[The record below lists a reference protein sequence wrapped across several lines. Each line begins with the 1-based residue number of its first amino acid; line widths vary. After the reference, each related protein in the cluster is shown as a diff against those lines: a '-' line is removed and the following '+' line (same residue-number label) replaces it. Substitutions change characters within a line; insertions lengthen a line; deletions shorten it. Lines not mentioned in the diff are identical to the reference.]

1 MIFIYKKFKKMKK
14 IIKLTESDLEKI
26 IKKVLKESTII
37 NEIASDADDFGGS
50 QDDVNTEISNFNQN
64 APVDQKKNMRLI
76 QRKLKEL
83 GYNLGNFGPNKDG
96 VDGRYG
102 RLTLAA
108 IKDFQRKNGIK
119 STGWVGTVTAP
130 LLSVEPMKG
139 VSFVGVRPGQKKTS
153 GDNKNAVQKKKIGNV
168 KTDNILGKKTGK
180 ISGGDINKKKINKIE
195 PEKNKISSSATCIG
209 LPKNMCS
216 QISSKN
222 AVTLGSG
229 DEAQC
234 AAYVTKC
241 LTQYDKD
248 FRTGNA
254 WKSASWLAGGGG
266 TERFN
271 LFKTNV
277 DWNKVWKGLKDNKIT
292 KSDCMKFYGK
302 AGSDTGT
309 IMPKS
314 KAILNLSK
322 DNAPDSSGV
331 SWRSLKPGD
340 VVGLVHDGTLNKGRA
355 FCERMV
361 DDLSLD
367 EKGNFKQMPFTFN
380 THVGFVT
387 AIKDGIPII
396 AHNVSNSFGTK
407 GNYSVVPATQMLSKG
422 SSDRIVWAYSDPQV
436 ESSVQKVLKSSPEP
450 KFGGVNY
457 GFNKLR

>member
-1 MIFIYKKFKKMKK
+1 MKK

-26 IKKVLKESTII
+26 INKVLKESTIL
-37 NEIASDADDFGGS
+37 NEAPSDADDLGGS

-64 APVDQKKNMRLI
+64 APVDQRQNMKLI
-76 QRKLKEL
+76 QRKLKGL

-119 STGWVGTVTAP
+119 STGWVGSVTAP
-130 LLSVEPMKG
+130 LLDVMPMKG
-139 VSFVGVRPGQKKTS
+139 VSYVGVRPGQKKIS
-153 GDNKNAVQKKKIGNV
+153 KDNKDAVQKKKIGNV
-168 KTDNILGKKTGK
+168 KTD
-180 ISGGDINKKKINKIE
+180 DIPKKKISKIEPEKKKISKIE
-195 PEKNKISSSATCIG
+195 PEKNKISSTSTCIG

-222 AVTLGSG
+222 AVRLGTG

-254 WKSASWLAGGGG
+254 WKSAGWLAGGGG

-277 DWNKVWKGLKDNKIT
+277 DWNKIWKGLKDNKIT
-292 KSDCMKFYGK
+292 KSDCMKFHGK
-302 AGSDTGT
+302 ANSDLVT
-309 IMPKS
+309 ILPKS

-322 DNAPDSSGV
+322 DNEPDSSGAN
-331 SWRSLKPGD
+331 WKSLKPGD
-340 VVGLVHDGTLNKGRA
+340 VVGLVHGETTNKGRA

-361 DDLSLD
+361 DDLNLD
-367 EKGNFKQMPFTFN
+367 DKGNFKQLPFTFN

-396 AHNVSNSFGTK
+396 AHNVGNSLHTK
-407 GNYSVVPATQMLSKG
+407 GSYSAVPVTQMLSK
-422 SSDRIVWAYSDPQV
+422 SSPDRIVWAYSDPQV
-436 ESSVQKVLKSSPEP
+436 ESSVQKALKSEP
-450 KFGGVNY
+450 GYKFPNY
-457 GFNKLR
+457 GLNKLR

>member
-1 MIFIYKKFKKMKK
+1 
-14 IIKLTESDLEKI
+14 
-26 IKKVLKESTII
+26 
-37 NEIASDADDFGGS
+37 
-50 QDDVNTEISNFNQN
+50 
-64 APVDQKKNMRLI
+64 
-76 QRKLKEL
+76 
-83 GYNLGNFGPNKDG
+83 
-96 VDGRYG
+96 
-102 RLTLAA
+102 
-108 IKDFQRKNGIK
+108 
-119 STGWVGTVTAP
+119 
-130 LLSVEPMKG
+130 
-139 VSFVGVRPGQKKTS
+139 
-153 GDNKNAVQKKKIGNV
+153 
-168 KTDNILGKKTGK
+168 
-180 ISGGDINKKKINKIE
+180 
-195 PEKNKISSSATCIG
+195 
-209 LPKNMCS
+209 MCS

-248 FRTGNA
+248 FKTGNA

-309 IMPKS
+309 FMSKS

-361 DDLSLD
+361 DDLRLD

-436 ESSVQKVLKSSPEP
+436 ESSVQKALKSEPEY
-450 KFGGVNY
+450 KFPNY
-457 GFNKLR
+457 GLNKLR

>member
-26 IKKVLKESTII
+26 INKVLKESTIL
-37 NEIASDADDFGGS
+37 NEAPSDADDLGGS

-64 APVDQKKNMRLI
+64 APVDQRQNMKLI
-76 QRKLKEL
+76 QRKLKGL

-119 STGWVGTVTAP
+119 STGWVGSVTAP
-130 LLSVEPMKG
+130 LLDVMPMKG
-139 VSFVGVRPGQKKTS
+139 VSYVGVRPGQKKI
-153 GDNKNAVQKKKIGNV
+153 GKDNKDAVQKKKIGNV
-168 KTDNILGKKTGK
+168 KTD
-180 ISGGDINKKKINKIE
+180 DIPKKKISKIEPEKKKISKIE
-195 PEKNKISSSATCIG
+195 PEKNKISSTSTCIG

-277 DWNKVWKGLKDNKIT
+277 DWNKIWKGLKDNKIT

-302 AGSDTGT
+302 ANSDLAT

-322 DNAPDSSGV
+322 DNEPDSSGV

-340 VVGLVHDGTLNKGRA
+340 VVGLVHGGTTNKGRA

-361 DDLSLD
+361 DDLGLD
-367 EKGNFKQMPFTFN
+367 EKGNFKQNPFTFN

-396 AHNVSNSFGTK
+396 AHNVGNSLHTK
-407 GNYSVVPATQMLSKG
+407 GSYSAVPATQMLSK
-422 SSDRIVWAYSDPQV
+422 SSPDRIVWAYSDPQV
-436 ESSVQKVLKSSPEP
+436 ESSVQKALKSSPEP
-450 KFGGVNY
+450 KFAGVNY
-457 GFNKLR
+457 GFNKLK